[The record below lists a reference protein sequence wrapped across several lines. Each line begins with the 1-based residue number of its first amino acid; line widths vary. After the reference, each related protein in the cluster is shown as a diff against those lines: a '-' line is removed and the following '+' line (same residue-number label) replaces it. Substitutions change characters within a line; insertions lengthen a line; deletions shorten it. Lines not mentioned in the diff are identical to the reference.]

1 MVCLISANRQNCPGA
16 MNDEMVAAAA
26 VPSSSQEDH
35 KNSAVSVLI
44 LAFALLS
51 SVDSFSR
58 GLAEGISIRQVGQ
71 SPGHT
76 RSWQELSGMS
86 VHPLIYRAGAGGS
99 CNIST

>member
-1 MVCLISANRQNCPGA
+1 MVCLLSANSQNCPGA
-16 MNDEMVAAAA
+16 MKDEMVAAAAA

-76 RSWQELSGMS
+76 R
-86 VHPLIYRAGAGGS
+86 
-99 CNIST
+99 C